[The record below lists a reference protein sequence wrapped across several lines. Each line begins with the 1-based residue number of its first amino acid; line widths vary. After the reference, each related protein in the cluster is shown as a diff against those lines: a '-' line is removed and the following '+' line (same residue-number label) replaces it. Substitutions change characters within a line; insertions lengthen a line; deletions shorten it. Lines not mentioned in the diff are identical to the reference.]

1 MATGVLPAFG
11 VANQLRGQY
20 FFNAEQWF
28 AQQSTGINSDIVWRT
43 VLAGPPVQAAKD
55 VPPTLVGLRS
65 LALDPMYQL
74 K

>member
-1 MATGVLPAFG
+1 M
-11 VANQLRGQY
+11 
-20 FFNAEQWF
+20 
-28 AQQSTGINSDIVWRT
+28 NSDTVWRT

-65 LALDPMYQL
+65 LALDQMYKL